1 MSAEIGTKTSVVPI
15 FILGL
20 ISTSGLAVVFCFPV
34 TLVLGIIAFLW
45 SNRVLN
51 SAQEDT
57 DLTVRTLIASARI
70 LSMIGICISA
80 VFIFIFLLLFLVK
93 AIDQ

>member
-1 MSAEIGTKTSVVPI
+1 MNTEIGTKTPLVPI

-20 ISTSGLAVVFCFPV
+20 ISTNGFATLVCSPV
-34 TLVLGIIAFLW
+34 SLVLGIIAFLW
-45 SNRVLN
+45 ANRVLN

-57 DLTVRTLIASARI
+57 DLTARTLIASARI

-80 VFIFIFLLLFLVK
+80 VHIFIITLLFLFIG
-93 AIDQ
+93 IDQ